1 MYADSHCYVIVL
13 SYSIRSYKAG
23 NYYTFT
29 FTHLHLHTLIRS
41 LERTKATQISEKK
54 THLGYIFHKTPW
66 IYFLNLLILFAV
78 EKSLEVLKF
87 VQEKVSV
94 IARESFDSGHFEL
107 FNFRRAMTTKTSIPR
122 GHEALNTAVNEHSS
136 EFSDFS
142 AANKK

>member
-29 FTHLHLHTLIRS
+29 FTFTHLHLHIYIYTFTFTHLHLIRS

-66 IYFLNLLILFAV
+66 IYFLNLLILFTV
-78 EKSLEVLKF
+78 EKRLEVLKF
-87 VQEKVSV
+87 VQEKVSF
-94 IARESFDSGHFEL
+94 I
-107 FNFRRAMTTKTSIPR
+107 
-122 GHEALNTAVNEHSS
+122 
-136 EFSDFS
+136 
-142 AANKK
+142 